1 MYPPK
6 TLAQKVFDFIFAPLR
21 LTVLPDPLVARL
33 GLTSSKVE
41 RLRAVSPYLKGRLLD
56 IGCGDNELVR
66 RYGHGVGVDVY
77 DWGGGALILPD
88 CSRLPF
94 QDRSFDT
101 VTILA
106 ALNHIPN
113 RAQVLK
119 EVHRLLA
126 EDGRLLITMINPVI
140 SYVGHRFIWW
150 WSEDK
155 ERGMEPGEVYGFWN
169 RDLIALVGRGGFKL
183 ALHKKFVYCLNN
195 LFIFQKYE
203 PT

>member
-6 TLAQKVFDFIFAPLR
+6 TLARKVVDFIFAPLR
-21 LTVLPDPLVARL
+21 LTVLPDPVVARL
-33 GLTSSKVE
+33 RLTSSKGE
-41 RLRAVSPYLKGRLLD
+41 RLWAVSPYLKGRLLD

-66 RYGHGVGVDVY
+66 LYGHGVGVDVY

-94 QDRSFDT
+94 PDRSFDT
-101 VTILA
+101 ITILA

-113 RAQVLK
+113 RLEVLK
-119 EVHRLLA
+119 EVYRLLA

-169 RDLIALVGRGGFKL
+169 KDLIALVARAGFKL
-183 ALHKKFVYCLNN
+183 ALHKRFVYGLNN
-195 LFIFQKYE
+195 LFIFRKAE
-203 PT
+203 N

>member
-41 RLRAVSPYLKGRLLD
+41 RLRAVSPHLKGRLLD

-113 RAQVLK
+113 RAQVLE
-119 EVHRLLA
+119 EVRRLLA

-140 SYVGHRFIWW
+140 SYIGHRFIWW